1 MQFDQ
6 PGLNKYLEEDEI
18 DLFALFE
25 TLLKYK
31 MMIFLLVFITSI
43 SAVIYSLLLT
53 NIYGSEA
60 TLALRENDNN
70 GPSLG
75 ALGGLGGLGVPMY
88 KWPFYRI

>member
-1 MQFDQ
+1 
-6 PGLNKYLEEDEI
+6 
-18 DLFALFE
+18 
-25 TLLKYK
+25 
-31 MMIFLLVFITSI
+31 MIFLLVFITSI

-75 ALGGLGGLGVPMY
+75 ALGGLGGLVAGQLGIGGGRWKKSKPC
-88 KWPFYRI
+88 